1 MCGLVERVLRVR
13 HGRTAAVLSVLS
25 LALAGCSS
33 LSTPASSWSAFV
45 SSVKPQIDANAS
57 APPGE
62 SSFECPSINIRSG
75 ASTYAVSADPKD
87 SSALN
92 LRYQVSIAET
102 ARECKLVAGTVTM
115 RIGVQG
121 RVVVGP
127 AGGPGT
133 VDVPLRFAVV
143 QETVDPKTI
152 MSKLERVSVTINQ
165 NDPNVLFTHVEEGV
179 SFPMPRGNAIDYYVV
194 YIGFDPLGARELEKK
209 RPAPRRT
216 ANPRRP
222 T

>member
-1 MCGLVERVLRVR
+1 M
-13 HGRTAAVLSVLS
+13 AAALSALG
-25 LALAGCSS
+25 LALANCSS

-45 SSVKPQIDANAS
+45 SSVKPQTDANAS
-57 APPGE
+57 ATPGE
-62 SSFECPSINIRSG
+62 PSFECPSVNIRAG

-87 SSALN
+87 PSALN

-102 ARECKLVAGTVTM
+102 ARECKLVAGNVTM
-115 RIGVQG
+115 RIGIQG
-121 RVVVGP
+121 RVVIGP

-143 QETVDPKTI
+143 QDTVESKTI
-152 MSKLERVSVTINQ
+152 VSKLERISVTINQ

-194 YIGFDPLGARELEKK
+194 YVGFDPLGAREMDKK
-209 RPAPRRT
+209 RPAPRR